1 MSATEIPV
9 DLPSPSFT
17 IVLHRYVTPN
27 DITRPKGSKYE
38 TGRPSMP
45 EFQQM
50 NIDTLRHWEPCDTD
64 PSPRPVLWHG
74 DCGRIGE
81 DDPEEYNPMCPRGL
95 LMAYEE
101 NENVIPVVSDFDCFL
116 LGTRGVRYTEPL
128 GEQEHT
134 MLSQCVDDIEG
145 ILETPKEGSNW
156 TQRWLGVKKQHAMEM
171 SEDEPSQ
178 EMPKF
183 GYADPRSYKVMT
195 GAVNRLKSNGAVRHG
210 PECFNYGFPQDLD
223 DQYLVV
229 SDTFWGVPWRYVN
242 SDGLI
247 DILSAKVEEG
257 FTFPLNPKWVLCD
270 QGWKKVYDKLLSSE
284 KDNTLD
290 ARMKA
295 NMVSSMA
302 IWYPDTIRKR
312 IEEISTKYP
321 DGFVDTCVGDQSSGV
336 QIDLAMLEL
345 KKYQVS
351 AFCYCGAEMFE
362 DMVHYQYFSS

>member
-1 MSATEIPV
+1 
-9 DLPSPSFT
+9 
-17 IVLHRYVTPN
+17 
-27 DITRPKGSKYE
+27 
-38 TGRPSMP
+38 MP